1 MGRRP
6 PFAVTIPSARPPSP
20 ARRQPARRAI
30 ARRRR
35 DEASRT
41 WPVLARGDHGLAFRI
56 RGAEPED
63 DAPRFMAEARGTRM
77 MWCRPKRWKA
87 ARRAAVG
94 VRGRSRRSAECL
106 TSAYVPP
113 LESALTTF
121 ETLIE
126 YIDVTESPTPPK
138 VTAATSTSML
148 KMSAYSTR
156 PWPRWSLRPHGKY
169 ALSHNIAFSVTVNP
183 FARGGALVFLSET

>member
-87 ARRAAVG
+87 AKRAAVG
-94 VRGRSRRSAECL
+94 VRGRSRRSAGRVSHPGLC
-106 TSAYVPP
+106 SAFGKRAHYFRDADRVHRRNRVANPTQGDGGHQHKHAQDERVLDEALAT
-113 LESALTTF
+113 LEPSA
-121 ETLIE
+121 
-126 YIDVTESPTPPK
+126 
-138 VTAATSTSML
+138 
-148 KMSAYSTR
+148 
-156 PWPRWSLRPHGKY
+156 PR
-169 ALSHNIAFSVTVNP
+169 
-183 FARGGALVFLSET
+183 